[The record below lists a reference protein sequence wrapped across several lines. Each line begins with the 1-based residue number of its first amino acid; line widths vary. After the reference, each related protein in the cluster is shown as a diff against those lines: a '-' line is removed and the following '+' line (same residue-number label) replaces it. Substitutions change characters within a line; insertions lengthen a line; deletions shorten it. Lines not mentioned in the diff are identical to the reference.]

1 MSQLETA
8 MAILMNTFDTY
19 ARADGKPDSLSKKE
33 VKALME
39 KELPGLLQGAKNQAE
54 VDKLLKALDFNGD
67 NEVDFNEFVVL
78 VGLITCACYDR
89 CSKR

>member
-1 MSQLETA
+1 MSR
-8 MAILMNTFDTY
+8 ILQDDCLFFL
-19 ARADGKPDSLSKKE
+19 A
-33 VKALME
+33 V
-39 KELPGLLQGAKNQAE
+39 QGAKNQEE

-89 CSKR
+89 CGKK